1 MKRLLE
7 ARVAL
12 LVLVL
17 ALVAAAC
24 GGGGAEEDGDG
35 ASTGEDATTEEA
47 AEESTDGGAAT
58 EAESTEAAAA
68 EGGGEFSVYIG
79 EPENIS
85 PPSNV
90 TETNGGEITNALYAP
105 LIEYDLEAGEALTGE
120 DAPDAIAES
129 IESDDQTTWTVTL
142 KEGWTFH
149 DGSPV
154 TAQNYVDAFN
164 YGAFGENAN
173 TGAYFFEKIAGY
185 EDLQCETDEESG
197 ECVSEPAATE
207 MTGLTVVDDLTFTVE
222 LNEPFS
228 IWPLV
233 MGYTAFNPVPEDFLD
248 DPEQYVEQPVGTGQ
262 YMMEEPWARNQAIN
276 MVRYEDY
283 AGGTA
288 GNADAIEFR
297 IYAEPDTAYN
307 DLLAGNLDIMDV
319 VPAAQLDSAEA
330 EFGERLIRQ
339 PGGSYQFLG
348 FPTYDERFAD
358 PNLRKAFA
366 MAIDRQAIVDA
377 IRPDFT
383 PATGF
388 VNPQVAGALDDSCAG
403 NCEFNVEEAQALLEE
418 AGGFEGTLTLWF
430 NSGGDHEGWIE
441 ATANQLTQNLG
452 IEAVEFQTL
461 DFAEYLPLAQENGFD
476 GPYRLGWVPDYPS
489 PETYLNPLHATDAS
503 SNYTGYS
510 SEEFD
515 AAMDEG
521 DQAEDPEGAIP
532 SYEEAQAVLA
542 EDMPHIPMFFA
553 ETTGVYSE
561 RVEGVEISFFD
572 DINVAEITVADG

>member
-1 MKRLLE
+1 MKRVLE

-24 GGGGAEEDGDG
+24 GGGDSEPEGAAG
-35 ASTGEDATTEEA
+35 GEDATTD
-47 AEESTDGGAAT
+47 ESTDGAAT
-58 EAESTEAAAA
+58 EAGSDAAAA
-68 EGGGEFSVYIG
+68 GGGGEFSVYIG

-85 PPSNV
+85 PPANV
-90 TETNGGEITNALYAP
+90 TETNGGEVLNAIHAP
-105 LIEYDLEAGEALTGE
+105 LIEYDLEAGVALTGDE
-120 DAPDAIAES
+120 APDAIAES
-129 IESDDQTTWTVTL
+129 IESDDQQTWTVTL
-142 KEGWTFH
+142 KDGWTFH

-154 TAQNYVDAFN
+154 TAQSFVDGWN
-164 YGAFGENAN
+164 YGAFGSNAF

-185 EDLQCETDEESG
+185 EDLQCEADEETG
-197 ECVSEPAATE
+197 ECASEPAATE
-207 MTGLTVVDDLTFTVE
+207 MSGLEVVDDLTFTVE
-222 LNEPFS
+222 LTEPFS

-233 MGYTAFNPVPEDFLD
+233 MGYTAFYPVPEGFVD
-248 DPEQYVEQPVGTGQ
+248 DPEAQVEQPVGTGP
-262 YMMEEPWARNQAIN
+262 YMMEEPWAHNEAIN
-276 MVRYEDY
+276 VVRYEDY
-283 AGGTA
+283 AGGSP

-319 VPAAQLDSAEA
+319 IPAAQLESAET
-330 EFGERLIRQ
+330 EFGPDRIIRQ

-358 PNLRKAFA
+358 PNLRKAFS

-388 VNPQVAGALDDSCAG
+388 VNPQVAGALDDSCGG
-403 NCEFNVEEAQALLEE
+403 NCEFNVEEAQRLLEE

-452 IEAVEFQTL
+452 IEAVEFETL
-461 DFAEYLPLAQENGFD
+461 DFAEYLPLAQEEGFT

-489 PETYLNPLHATDAS
+489 PETYLTPLHASGAS
-503 SNYTGYS
+503 SNYTGYA

-515 AAMDEG
+515 AAIAEG
-521 DQAEDPEGAIP
+521 NQAEDPEASIP
-532 SYEEAQAVLA
+532 FYEDAQGILA

-553 ETTGVYSE
+553 ETTGVWSE
-561 RVEGVEISFFD
+561 RVDGVEISFFD
-572 DINVAEITVADG
+572 DINVAEITVSEG